1 MSVDFIDTS
10 KGKGREGAPPIPPS
24 IYFGGCAFGAA
35 FYVGVIQAMVE
46 RWGPDFHKKT
56 MLCGGSAGTIFA
68 IALALGNTP
77 RQINHLYR
85 TVAEKAAK
93 HGTLIYASVF
103 LEEALR
109 DLLYEKPL
117 AFKLLEGRCCFGTT
131 LFFSKHR
138 WHISWMDNEDL
149 VETACGSCHI
159 PFYCQRNLGIKE
171 ALIVDGAYGFA
182 GKDLPHG
189 DNTLYVGI
197 DPNAE
202 ITRSFT
208 YSQMMFPMV
217 GKEYEDCAQSGY
229 DAFMAWDGT
238 LYDFKVAKRRPNNE
252 MLIILWFTKFF
263 EYLYHQLGFA
273 LDFIMAILSFVKV
286 MTLFTFFNI
295 PIPRYYLARTMRH
308 YGPHK
313 HYLFE
318 EHEQEEREREKKQ
331 DEEEE
336 KAEREN

>member
-1 MSVDFIDTS
+1 MSVEFIDTS
-10 KGKGREGAPPIPPS
+10 KGKGRVGAPPIPPS

-35 FYVGVIQAMVE
+35 FYVGVIQAMCE
-46 RWGPDFHKKT
+46 RWGPDFYKKT

-93 HGTLIYASVF
+93 HGTVIYASVF

-109 DLLYEKPL
+109 ELMYDNPM

-131 LFFSKHR
+131 QFFSKHN

-159 PFYCQRNLGIKE
+159 PFYCQRNFGIKE

-189 DNTLYVGI
+189 NNTLYVGI

-202 ITRSFT
+202 ITRGFT

-217 GKEYEDCAQSGY
+217 SKDYEDCAQSGY

-238 LYDFKVAKRRPNNE
+238 LYDYKVQRRRPNNE
-252 MLIILWFTKFF
+252 MLVILWTTKFF

-273 LDFIMAILSFVKV
+273 LNFILLVLSFMYV
-286 MTLFTFFNI
+286 MTMYTFFGKNI
-295 PIPRYYLARTMRH
+295 PKYYLKRKLRE
-308 YGPHK
+308 YGYHK
-313 HYLFE
+313 HYLYE
-318 EHEQEEREREKKQ
+318 EHEAEERAREKS
-331 DEEEE
+331 EEEAE
-336 KAEREN
+336 DKAEAD